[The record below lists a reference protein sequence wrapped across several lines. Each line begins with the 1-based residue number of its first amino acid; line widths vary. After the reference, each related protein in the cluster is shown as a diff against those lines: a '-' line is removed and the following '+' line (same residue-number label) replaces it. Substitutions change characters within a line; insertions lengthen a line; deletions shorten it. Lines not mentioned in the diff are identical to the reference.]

1 MHCSIHFKYY
11 SRNKDSSKGNELT
24 VAEISKAKKILIIK
38 AQSNS
43 EGQYLDKIMK
53 QLGVFKDKDGLLKC

>member
-1 MHCSIHFKYY
+1 LHCSIHIKYY